1 MVATRATVARSAAV
15 PPVHNVGDMRKA
27 VEFCGLVL
35 LAMGIS
41 GTIDHLGVQPLLGFL
56 NVLNR
61 WLFPKVVPGY
71 ELYAN
76 LTVALL
82 GLVLL
87 VAAARTR
94 TA

>member
-1 MVATRATVARSAAV
+1 
-15 PPVHNVGDMRKA
+15 MRKV
-27 VEFCGLVL
+27 VEFVGFVL
-35 LAMGIS
+35 LAMGVS
-41 GTIDHLGVQPLLGFL
+41 GTIDHLAVQPVLGFL

-61 WLFPKVVPGY
+61 WLFPEVVPGY

-82 GLVLL
+82 GLAVL

-94 TA
+94 QPS

>member
-1 MVATRATVARSAAV
+1 
-15 PPVHNVGDMRKA
+15 MRKV
-27 VEFCGLVL
+27 VELLGVLL
-35 LAMGIS
+35 LAMGVS
-41 GTIDHLGVQPLLGFL
+41 GTIDHLAVQPILGFL

-76 LTVALL
+76 LVVALL

-87 VAAARTR
+87 LAATRTR

>member
-1 MVATRATVARSAAV
+1 
-15 PPVHNVGDMRKA
+15 MRKV
-27 VEFCGLVL
+27 VEFVGFVL
-35 LAMGIS
+35 LAMGVS
-41 GTIDHLGVQPLLGFL
+41 GTIDHLAVQPVLGFL

-76 LTVALL
+76 LSVAVL
-82 GLVLL
+82 GLVVL

-94 TA
+94 QTS